1 MAIDKGLALVSVA
14 DVLFFNPVTDAYIGE
29 GLALT
34 NSTLTQ
40 EVQSIEQRGGY
51 LNALLF
57 DIKHSKTVTVELES
71 ATFKME
77 YLAFQTG
84 TPIVSGLS
92 GVYKFDECVS
102 FKNGVGETADT
113 PLGNVYVRMPNGAVK
128 AITPTGKSVD
138 IGMGEF
144 SGSLQVVYQYNAQVD
159 QITIDTKTQPLTV
172 KAVMRVHVLSQD
184 GIEGYIQ
191 IIIPRLKFN
200 GSISLTLT
208 SDAVS
213 TFGIGGT
220 AQEYATDCGESY
232 YADAKYINTSD
243 TAVIPVESVVASPNV
258 MTFSMAGVHEATAN
272 VIGVRSTPYSNVI
285 LDNADLTFESTDQET
300 ATVDEDGKI
309 TGVKA
314 GNTTIK
320 VTYQGLQ
327 DLISVNIGE

>member
-1 MAIDKGLALVSVA
+1 MTIDKGLALVSVA

-300 ATVDEDGKI
+300 ATVDGNGKI